1 MIEFPPALVLI
12 LGAVVVPALRGPLR
26 AVWMLALPIVGF
38 VLLYT
43 LPEGN
48 LLPVTAFGQELE
60 LLRVDRLSRVFGY
73 VFFIASLLGVIYAL
87 HVRAAGE
94 HAAALVYAG
103 AAIGAVFAGDLITL
117 FIYWEITAV
126 ASVFL
131 ILARRTPEARAAAM
145 RYLIIQVGSGVLLLA
160 GLIVRWHETG
170 SIEFGHIGLDGPGG
184 VLIILA
190 FGIKCAFPLLHNWL
204 QDSYPQSTVTGAV
217 ILSAFTTKLAVY
229 ALARG
234 FAGTEELIWIGAIM
248 AVFPI
253 FYGVI
258 ENDLRRVLAYSLNDQ
273 LGFMVVGVGIGTEL
287 ALNGTAAHAFAHIIY
302 KGLLFMSVGAVLH
315 RTGTALSTEL
325 GGLFKS
331 MPWTAGFCIVGAA
344 SISAVPLFS
353 GFVSKSMILSAAAHE
368 GHYAVWL
375 ALLLASVGVFLYSG
389 IKVPFVAF
397 FAQDSGKR
405 VKEAPPN
412 MLIAMALAAA
422 LCVGIGVFPSALYAI
437 LPFPV
442 AYVPYTESH
451 VLAQL
456 QLLLFSALAFT
467 VLMRTGIYPPE
478 MRATNLDTDWAYRRL
493 GRFIG
498 KVAYPAFSSADSK
511 LRAIAMRRAEQFAL
525 QLYRH
530 HGPQGVLARTWPTG
544 SMVLWVAILLGTY
557 LLLYFDDIF

>member
-331 MPWTAGFCIVGAA
+331 MPWTAGICIVGAA

-511 LRAIAMRRAEQFAL
+511 LRALAMRRAERFAL

-544 SMVLWVAILLGTY
+544 SMVLWVAILLAGY
-557 LLLYFDDIF
+557 LLLYFF